1 LHTVAVASG
10 VTTAKLTTTP
20 AGDGTGRPHEDS
32 VMREER
38 SMTARR
44 MLAGLGLLLAACTT
58 AACAQVVSGTGSAA
72 PGIQGQVTASPSGS
86 PTSSDDP
93 SSSPSPSASSSS
105 DSGGDDNGSGGND
118 GGGGNDTSAVC
129 QALDKSAVESA
140 VGSSVSF
147 GRSSSS
153 GCQIEAEDGRSMI
166 VAVFDY
172 LKLSEYKKPDTTDLT
187 VAGHPAVKTP
197 TTIIYVARSTNPDAA
212 GIVAAYYAGLRDG
225 GDAVATKV
233 LEQVV
238 PKFPK

>member
-1 LHTVAVASG
+1 
-10 VTTAKLTTTP
+10 
-20 AGDGTGRPHEDS
+20 
-32 VMREER
+32 
-38 SMTARR
+38 MTARR
-44 MLAGLGLLLAACTT
+44 LLAGLGLLLAACTT

-72 PGIQGQVTASPSGS
+72 PDIQGQLSASPSGS
-86 PTSSDDP
+86 PTPSDD
-93 SSSPSPSASSSS
+93 SSSPSPSASASSSS
-105 DSGGDDNGSGGND
+105 DSGGDDNG
-118 GGGGNDTSAVC
+118 GGGDTSPIC

-140 VGSSVSF
+140 FGSSVSF

-187 VAGHPAVKTP
+187 VAGHPAVKTS
-197 TTIIYVARSTNPDAA
+197 TTIIYVARGDDPDAP
-212 GIVAAYYAGLRDG
+212 GLVAAYFAGLRDG
-225 GDAVATKV
+225 GDVIATKI

>member
-1 LHTVAVASG
+1 
-10 VTTAKLTTTP
+10 
-20 AGDGTGRPHEDS
+20 
-32 VMREER
+32 
-38 SMTARR
+38 MTARR
-44 MLAGLGLLLAACTT
+44 VLAGLGLLLAACTT

-72 PGIQGQVTASPSGS
+72 PDIQGQVTASPSGS
-86 PTSSDDP
+86 PTSSDDSS
-93 SSSPSPSASSSS
+93 SSSPSASASSSS
-105 DSGGDDNGSGGND
+105 DGGGDDNG
-118 GGGGNDTSAVC
+118 GGGDDTSPVC

-140 VGSSVSF
+140 FGSNVSF

-187 VAGHPAVKTP
+187 VAGHPAVKTS
-197 TTIIYVARSTNPDAA
+197 TTIIYVARGNNPDAA
-212 GIVAAYYAGLRDG
+212 GLVAAYFAGLRDG
-225 GDAVATKV
+225 GDVIATKI

>member
-1 LHTVAVASG
+1 
-10 VTTAKLTTTP
+10 
-20 AGDGTGRPHEDS
+20 
-32 VMREER
+32 
-38 SMTARR
+38 MTARR
-44 MLAGLGLLLAACTT
+44 LLAGLGLLLAACTT

-72 PGIQGQVTASPSGS
+72 PDIQGQLSASPSGS
-86 PTSSDDP
+86 PTPSDD
-93 SSSPSPSASSSS
+93 SSSPSPSASASSSS
-105 DSGGDDNGSGGND
+105 DSGGDDNG
-118 GGGGNDTSAVC
+118 GGGDTSPIC

-140 VGSSVSF
+140 FGSSVSF

-187 VAGHPAVKTP
+187 VVGHPAVKTS
-197 TTIIYVARSTNPDAA
+197 TTIIYVARGDDPDAP
-212 GIVAAYYAGLRDG
+212 GLVAAYFAGLRDG
-225 GDAVATKV
+225 GDVIATKI

>member
-1 LHTVAVASG
+1 
-10 VTTAKLTTTP
+10 
-20 AGDGTGRPHEDS
+20 
-32 VMREER
+32 
-38 SMTARR
+38 MTARR
-44 MLAGLGLLLAACTT
+44 LLAGLGLLLAAFTT

-72 PGIQGQVTASPSGS
+72 PDIQGQVTASPSGS
-86 PTSSDDP
+86 PTSSDDSS
-93 SSSPSPSASSSS
+93 SSSPSASASSSS
-105 DSGGDDNGSGGND
+105 DGGGDDNG
-118 GGGGNDTSAVC
+118 GGGDDTSPVC

-140 VGSSVSF
+140 FGTSVSF

-187 VAGHPAVKTP
+187 VAGHPAVKTS
-197 TTIIYVARSTNPDAA
+197 TTIIYVARGNNPDAA
-212 GIVAAYYAGLRDG
+212 GLVAAYFAGLRDG
-225 GDAVATKV
+225 GDVIATKV

>member
-1 LHTVAVASG
+1 
-10 VTTAKLTTTP
+10 
-20 AGDGTGRPHEDS
+20 
-32 VMREER
+32 
-38 SMTARR
+38 MTARR

-72 PGIQGQVTASPSGS
+72 PGIRGQVTASPSGS

-93 SSSPSPSASSSS
+93 SSSSSPSPSASSSS
-105 DSGGDDNGSGGND
+105 DDGGDDNGGNN
-118 GGGGNDTSAVC
+118 GGGSDDTSQVC
-129 QALDKSAVESA
+129 QALNKSAVESA
-140 VGSSVSF
+140 FGSSVSF

-153 GCQIEAEDGRSMI
+153 GCQIEAQDGRSMI

-212 GIVAAYYAGLRDG
+212 GIVAAYFAGLRDG
-225 GDAVATKV
+225 GDAVATKI

>member
-1 LHTVAVASG
+1 
-10 VTTAKLTTTP
+10 
-20 AGDGTGRPHEDS
+20 
-32 VMREER
+32 
-38 SMTARR
+38 MTARR
-44 MLAGLGLLLAACTT
+44 LLAGLGLLLAACTT

-72 PGIQGQVTASPSGS
+72 PDIQGQITASPSGS
-86 PTSSDDP
+86 PTASGDSS
-93 SSSPSPSASSSS
+93 SSSPSASASPSSS
-105 DSGGDDNGSGGND
+105 AGGDDNGGGD
-118 GGGGNDTSAVC
+118 DTSPVC

-140 VGSSVSF
+140 FGSSVSF

-197 TTIIYVARSTNPDAA
+197 TTIIYVARGTDPEAA
-212 GIVAAYYAGLRDG
+212 GLIAAYFAGLRDG
-225 GDAVATKV
+225 GDVIATKI

>member
-1 LHTVAVASG
+1 
-10 VTTAKLTTTP
+10 
-20 AGDGTGRPHEDS
+20 
-32 VMREER
+32 
-38 SMTARR
+38 MTARR

-105 DSGGDDNGSGGND
+105 DSGGDDNGSGGNND
-118 GGGGNDTSAVC
+118 GGGNDTSAVC

-140 VGSSVSF
+140 FGSSVSF